1 MIEKDALINNKKDS
15 KNKYN
20 YKLEYQNDLDN
31 SKLNH
36 IKKTT
41 TKNKSNKNNIK
52 NNKIIVKS
60 EYYIDNEQIPRIS
73 NNNENKKIIKSDIN
87 QEINSNDNLFN
98 TNVVTTDN
106 YNIIVIYKLVLNNE
120 CNINNSYINNL
131 NTKLLKCNEI
141 KKKANKN
148 VNNISKKCILIKNN
162 IETSSY
168 SFNVSF

>member
-1 MIEKDALINNKKDS
+1 MIKKDALTNNKKDS

-41 TKNKSNKNNIK
+41 TKNKSNKNN
-52 NNKIIVKS
+52 KIIVKS

-73 NNNENKKIIKSDIN
+73 NNNEKNKIIKSDIN

-106 YNIIVIYKLVLNNE
+106 YNIIVINKLVLNNE